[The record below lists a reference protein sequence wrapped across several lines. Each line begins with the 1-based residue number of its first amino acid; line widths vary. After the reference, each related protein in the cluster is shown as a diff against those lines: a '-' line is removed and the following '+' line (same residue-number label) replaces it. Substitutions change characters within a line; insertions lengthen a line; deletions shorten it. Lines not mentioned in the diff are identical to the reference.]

1 MSSVQHLSRFFF
13 LQMLRCLVCH
23 ATFNT
28 QSDME
33 QHLASHS
40 KQFQCQFCSEAFH
53 IEFLLDRHIQTHHS
67 STVSYVHVVVSA
79 C

>member
-1 MSSVQHLSRFFF
+1 
-13 LQMLRCLVCH
+13 MLRCLVCH

-53 IEFLLDRHIQTHHS
+53 IEFLLDRHIQTYHN
-67 STVSYVHVVVSA
+67 STVSFYTIHGIKWYTWYNIIRMKIN
-79 C
+79 